1 MRASQRVALLVVL
14 LMSAV
19 SAQQSPD
26 QSLARLK
33 PAPGLEVK
41 LWASEPMFTNPTS
54 MAIDERGRVWV
65 AEAVNYRRALRNQPP
80 IRPAGDRIVILDDTD
95 QDGKAD
101 HVKIFDQTPDIR
113 APLGI
118 AVMGNKVYLS
128 QSPSL
133 IVYTK
138 DDQDR
143 IVNKEVL
150 LTGFGGV
157 DHDHG
162 LHAVNFGP
170 DGKLYFNH
178 GNKGFRVTDKSGKTQ
193 QGSSYEPV
201 NQLDGLPAL
210 NNADAGFFQGL
221 ALRVNE
227 DGTNFEVLAQ
237 NFRNPFEIAV
247 DSFGNVFQTDNDDD
261 GNAWTRLAYILEGGN
276 YGFRGPGHLAW
287 GTTRSGHFHNEMPG
301 VVPNVLRLGG
311 GSPCGLL
318 IYEGNL
324 LPAKYRGQPIHAE
337 AGKRIVA
344 TYPLTNDGAG
354 FKAVAEDVVYG
365 AEDDWFRP
373 SDVAVAPD
381 GALFAAD
388 WYDARVGGHGMADPE
403 GGQGRIYRVAPPK
416 NQPRVPALDLKTTDG
431 LIAAFGSPTQAVRFL
446 AHKAIVAQGA
456 AAAPLLQRLWKQND
470 PILRARALWI
480 LGGVP
485 TVGPAAIQE
494 AVRDKDPK
502 FRILGLRVARLH
514 GADMLAT
521 SKALLRDPSPQ
532 VRREILIQ
540 LRDPDPERMIPPWGV
555 HEQVAAPAP
564 VLDALTELALQYD
577 GTDRWYLEAIGIAA
591 RGREDALYAR
601 LKARQQT
608 SAQSAQL
615 YRLQWVLRAKSAL
628 PDLVAAMNDGSKS
641 LADRRLAL
649 EAVGGMEGPE
659 PIRAVETFVLA
670 SATPPEL
677 VERAFSIY
685 SHHLFG
691 LWIEARDSTNLPAL
705 LKKAFATPASQAAAV
720 DLAYSLGHLP
730 SVPDLLMVAKS
741 ASANP
746 EARAAAIDGLATTD
760 DPKYLPDL
768 KVLAA
773 SDPTPVRVS
782 AIRAVASIE
791 NTGAATWAQPLMLS
805 NAPNEVRVEA
815 LRAMAGSTEGLTAIL
830 DLAEKGQL
838 PAELRSLASNL
849 TNNAGPGGGG
859 RGGGG
864 RGRGGFAQPS
874 ARAGGG
880 GPGGAG
886 GGRGPAAT
894 GPGAGARAGA
904 AARGAG
910 GGGGRGGARGAAPL
924 DPAIVAIRERAAKVL
939 PLPSATGPVLT
950 NLATLDRNYSINAER
965 GRQVFDVDAGCA
977 ACHSVGGQRKVGPDL
992 STIGGKFGKQAML
1005 DQIRNPSEAVAPEFM
1020 TTVFELKSGGVVAGI
1035 VAEETPDRI
1044 VVRNAAGAEERVR
1057 PSDVASR
1064 VQNRVSL
1071 MPEGLLASL
1080 TTQQALDLLEYLDSL
1095 K

>member
-1 MRASQRVALLVVL
+1 
-14 LMSAV
+14 
-19 SAQQSPD
+19 
-26 QSLARLK
+26 
-33 PAPGLEVK
+33 
-41 LWASEPMFTNPTS
+41 
-54 MAIDERGRVWV
+54 
-65 AEAVNYRRALRNQPP
+65 
-80 IRPAGDRIVILDDTD
+80 
-95 QDGKAD
+95 
-101 HVKIFDQTPDIR
+101 
-113 APLGI
+113 
-118 AVMGNKVYLS
+118 
-128 QSPSL
+128 
-133 IVYTK
+133 
-138 DDQDR
+138 
-143 IVNKEVL
+143 
-150 LTGFGGV
+150 
-157 DHDHG
+157 
-162 LHAVNFGP
+162 
-170 DGKLYFNH
+170 
-178 GNKGFRVTDKSGKTQ
+178 
-193 QGSSYEPV
+193 
-201 NQLDGLPAL
+201 
-210 NNADAGFFQGL
+210 
-221 ALRVNE
+221 
-227 DGTNFEVLAQ
+227 
-237 NFRNPFEIAV
+237 
-247 DSFGNVFQTDNDDD
+247 
-261 GNAWTRLAYILEGGN
+261 
-276 YGFRGPGHLAW
+276 
-287 GTTRSGHFHNEMPG
+287 
-301 VVPNVLRLGG
+301 
-311 GSPCGLL
+311 
-318 IYEGNL
+318 
-324 LPAKYRGQPIHAE
+324 
-337 AGKRIVA
+337 
-344 TYPLTNDGAG
+344 
-354 FKAVAEDVVYG
+354 
-365 AEDDWFRP
+365 
-373 SDVAVAPD
+373 
-381 GALFAAD
+381 
-388 WYDARVGGHGMADPE
+388 
-403 GGQGRIYRVAPPK
+403 
-416 NQPRVPALDLKTTDG
+416 
-431 LIAAFGSPTQAVRFL
+431 
-446 AHKAIVAQGA
+446 
-456 AAAPLLQRLWKQND
+456 
-470 PILRARALWI
+470 
-480 LGGVP
+480 
-485 TVGPAAIQE
+485 
-494 AVRDKDPK
+494 
-502 FRILGLRVARLH
+502 
-514 GADMLAT
+514 
-521 SKALLRDPSPQ
+521 
-532 VRREILIQ
+532 
-540 LRDPDPERMIPPWGV
+540 
-555 HEQVAAPAP
+555 
-564 VLDALTELALQYD
+564 
-577 GTDRWYLEAIGIAA
+577 
-591 RGREDALYAR
+591 
-601 LKARQQT
+601 
-608 SAQSAQL
+608 
-615 YRLQWVLRAKSAL
+615 
-628 PDLVAAMNDGSKS
+628 
-641 LADRRLAL
+641 
-649 EAVGGMEGPE
+649 
-659 PIRAVETFVLA
+659 
-670 SATPPEL
+670 
-677 VERAFSIY
+677 
-685 SHHLFG
+685 
-691 LWIEARDSTNLPAL
+691 
-705 LKKAFATPASQAAAV
+705 
-720 DLAYSLGHLP
+720 
-730 SVPDLLMVAKS
+730 MVAKS

-768 KVLAA
+768 KALAA

-791 NTGAATWAQPLMLS
+791 NTGVATWAQPLMLS